1 VKKRKKSK
9 SLACTKTE
17 VDSHNCENNIATIF
31 KPYIFKML
39 VRLNVK
45 DTTSREGK
53 KGKRNIVKIKKD
65 DQIYE
70 PKTWH
75 FNVGRFF

>member
-1 VKKRKKSK
+1 
-9 SLACTKTE
+9 
-17 VDSHNCENNIATIF
+17 
-31 KPYIFKML
+31 ML

-70 PKTWH
+70 SKTWH
-75 FNVGRFF
+75 FIVGRFFFIVNYYSFNLHAVRHTFFKLYKSFYIQIHSCRYRN